1 MTASFTA
8 RTLSLACHPATRCES
23 ARGIQV
29 RVCWTE
35 NGDLAFNYVLRGDL
49 SRLRIPAQREPR
61 RAEGL
66 WRHTCFEAF
75 VAVKDK
81 AEYFEFNFA
90 PSGEWAV
97 YALAGYR
104 EPSPS
109 IDEAAAPTI
118 DVRMTGDALEL
129 DAIVALPHLP
139 MINPRARVRLALSA
153 VIEDE
158 RGTLSYWALKHPAG
172 KPDFHHPDSFALE
185 VEPPAVVT

>member
-1 MTASFTA
+1 M
-8 RTLSLACHPATRCES
+8 HS
-23 ARGIQV
+23 AAVRGIEA
-29 RVCWTE
+29 RIRWID
-35 NGDLAFNYVLRGDL
+35 GGALAFTYILKGDL